1 MSRKLKAGEST
12 FLLVCIL
19 LLLGMIY
26 YQAVWKSTEK
36 AMETYNLE
44 TIEDELLIAQTKAM
58 RMAQMERVIKEHNGE
73 TQGLI
78 ADYNNLENEITELN
92 KILAE
97 AQSYQLDFEDATTD
111 GSIVRRNINIDFQVG
126 DYSTAKNI
134 IESLQNCL
142 YKSLVRDVTLS
153 AKEGGLQN
161 TNQVN
166 VSLQVT
172 FYEGVTDEVSTAG
185 LQKYKEKK

>member
-1 MSRKLKAGEST
+1 MSKKIKTKESI

-26 YQAVWKSTEK
+26 YQVVWKPTEK
-36 AMETYNLE
+36 TMETYNLV
-44 TIEDELLIAQTKAM
+44 TIEDELLIAQAKAM

-73 TQGLI
+73 TVGII

-92 KILAE
+92 RILAE

-126 DYSTAKNI
+126 DYRTAKNM
-134 IESLQNCL
+134 IESLQSCL

-153 AKEGGLQN
+153 SKSGGLQS

-172 FYEGVTDEVSTAG
+172 FYEGVTDGVSTAG
-185 LQKYKEKK
+185 LQQYKDKK